1 MCGAKNVPAPGGKV
15 AWAPPGA
22 TLPGG
27 RKLER
32 KDVRGVSSPG
42 MLCSEV
48 ELGISEA
55 GDGILILSPDA
66 PAGAEL
72 ARHVGLLDEVL
83 EVNVTPNRPDALSH
97 VGIAR
102 EVAALFRAAW
112 RVPAAEAAPEI
123 ALPAG
128 RGVDIQIRDAAGCP
142 RYNARIIT
150 GLAVGQS
157 PLALRV
163 RLAACG
169 MRAIS
174 NLVDVTNYV
183 MLETGH
189 PLHAFDLDKLRGGI
203 HVRRANRGERMT
215 TLDGVDRPLQEGDV
229 VIADD
234 RGAIALAGVMG
245 GAESEISEAT
255 KDVLLETATFDP
267 RRFAGP
273 RSGWDCT
280 ARRRTASSA
289 ASTPRASR
297 TRAAAP
303 RRCWHA
309 PAAAPWRGGRRPLP
323 AAARAAA
330 GGAVVRGSVA
340 AGGLRDPLVAG
351 SGETGGDRD
360 CHHARRSRPAQRHD
374 PQLPSRHF
382 DRGGPRR
389 GGHASRRIR
398 PGAGAAAAFQRR
410 ARAEP
415 AGVLRSRPRSAGGA
429 RPRRDR
435 ELGLRAARLAGA
447 AGRAAGRGR
456 RRQEPD
462 FLRL

>member
-1 MCGAKNVPAPGGKV
+1 MRGTRPHPGADKLTLVRVVAGGAQPDEVEVVCGAPNVPGPGGKV

-66 PAGAEL
+66 PAGADL
-72 ARHVGLLDEVL
+72 AGHVGLLDEVL

-102 EVAALFRAAW
+102 EVAALFGAPWQLPRA
-112 RVPAAEAAPEI
+112 RRRQRDPAARRARRRRPDPRRRRRAR
-123 ALPAG
+123 ATTRASSPAS
-128 RGVDIQIRDAAGCP
+128 R
-142 RYNARIIT
+142 
-150 GLAVGQS
+150 VGPS
-157 PLALRV
+157 PLAMRV

-245 GAESEISEAT
+245 GADSEISAAT
-255 KDVLLETATFDP
+255 TARAARDGDVRSA
-267 RRFAGP
+267 RRSAAP
-273 RSGWDCT
+273 PSGSACT

-289 ASTPRASR
+289 ASTPKASR

-303 RRCWHA
+303 RRMLA
-309 PAAAPWRGGRRPLP
+309 RAGGGAVAGEGVDRYPQQHG
-323 AAARAAA
+323 AAARV
-330 GGAVVRGSVA
+330 AVVRGPHA
-340 AGGLRDPLVAG
+340 PGGLRDPARAG
-351 SGETGGDRD
+351 GGEAGGDR
-360 CHHARRSRPAQRHD
+360 HRQRARRR
-374 PQLPSRHF
+374 
-382 DRGGPRR
+382 RR
-389 GGHASRRIR
+389 G
-398 PGAGAAAAFQRR
+398 
-410 ARAEP
+410 
-415 AGVLRSRPRSAGGA
+415 
-429 RPRRDR
+429 
-435 ELGLRAARLAGA
+435 
-447 AGRAAGRGR
+447 
-456 RRQEPD
+456 
-462 FLRL
+462 